1 MNGISASGAAA
12 APVTE
17 MPPAVG
23 AFGGVRNRNGTEAP
37 PSPMLCAAAV
47 LNDTGAK
54 GGNGSVG
61 LKAPIFQLRQ
71 LMKPA
76 VAAIPGSQYQD
87 EYNGLPNRFRG
98 PANTFARA
106 ETCAASSAPVPSGPS
121 AAGSKVQASKLSTLP
136 SARPSRPSHRARIA
150 LPTPTRS

>member
-12 APVTE
+12 GPATE

-23 AFGGVRNRNGTEAP
+23 AFGGVRNRKGTEAP

-47 LNDTGAK
+47 LNATGAN

-87 EYNGLPNRFRG
+87 EYSGLPNLFFG
-98 PANTFARA
+98 PSNTRTSAV
-106 ETCAASSAPVPSGPS
+106 TCAASSAPEPPGPS
-121 AAGSKVQASKLSTLP
+121 VAGSKLQASKLSTLP
-136 SARPSRPSHRARIA
+136 SARPSRVSHRARIA
-150 LPTPTRS
+150 LP